1 MRVRLEELDES
12 SFHEFGQILATP
24 GKTWRKDFAANLN
37 NRRLTAAPPNLAL
50 IRAEAAAFPL
60 TIDELERHEHSS
72 QAFLPLDVRE
82 YMVIVCKDNG
92 HGSPD
97 LGTLRGF
104 RISGT
109 VGVNY
114 DCGVWHVGINTI
126 GGSGI
131 FAVLMFQSGDAEDCT
146 FQKISRVVVDA

>member
-12 SFHEFGQILATP
+12 SFHAFGQILATP

-60 TIDELERHEHSS
+60 TTDELERHEHSS

-92 HGSPD
+92 HGSPN
-97 LGTLRGF
+97 LATLRGF
-104 RISGT
+104 RISGA
-109 VGVNY
+109 VGISY
-114 DCGVWHVGINTI
+114 DCGVWHLGINTI
-126 GGSGI
+126 GDAGI
-131 FAVLMFQSGDAEDCT
+131 FAMLIFQAGDAEDCT
-146 FQKISRVVVDA
+146 FQKISSVVVDA

>member
-24 GKTWRKDFAANLN
+24 GKTWRKDFAANLT

-82 YMVIVCKDNG
+82 YMVIVCKDNAMA
-92 HGSPD
+92 
-97 LGTLRGF
+97 RQ
-104 RISGT
+104 ISGR
-109 VGVNY
+109 
-114 DCGVWHVGINTI
+114 CA
-126 GGSGI
+126 GSAFPVPSASTMIVAFGMLASI
-131 FAVLMFQSGDAEDCT
+131 RSAVPAS
-146 FQKISRVVVDA
+146 SRC